1 MKIGSAG
8 GLDNRFAARF
18 LLFIAILWPYAKVA
32 EQYKQDSIEK
42 QT

>member
-18 LLFIAILWPYAKVA
+18 LLFVAVLWPYAKEA
-32 EQYKQDSIEK
+32 EQYKQGSIEK
-42 QT
+42 HT